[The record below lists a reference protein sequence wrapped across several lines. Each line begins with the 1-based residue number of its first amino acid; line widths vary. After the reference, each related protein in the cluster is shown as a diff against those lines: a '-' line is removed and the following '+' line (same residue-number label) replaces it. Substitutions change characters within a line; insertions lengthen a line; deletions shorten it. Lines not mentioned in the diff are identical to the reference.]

1 MPEDR
6 IADLIVRAEH
16 FSCKRRAGLGMKQL
30 ERPLLQFVECDPV
43 FFTQCELLLHGKTL
57 GAVMQQRR
65 DARLVHIRAVLF
77 RKLHRRF
84 LRAEHMRDPLCLQ
97 VGQRNGTK
105 LLQL

>member
-16 FSCKRRAGLGMKQL
+16 FSCKRRAGLGVKQL
-30 ERPLLQFVECDPV
+30 ERPLLQLVECDPV
-43 FFTQCELLLHGKTL
+43 FFTQCQLLLHGKTL